1 MPTEYG
7 KYRFQLRPERYTHDG
22 GHYKYNIYVR
32 DVLDSLEGIHC
43 DRCFVIEFNY
53 FVFFLKHTLK
63 WGDDIIIWRTLDQ
76 RQ

>member
-7 KYRFQLRPERYTHDG
+7 KYRYTHDG
-22 GHYKYNIYVR
+22 GHYKYNIY
-32 DVLDSLEGIHC
+32 VLDSLEGIHC